1 LSKNR
6 FKKVIFGLQMNFFPN
21 LQIHV
26 YSPES
31 ESTSN
36 NRSRRTRTSYVQTP
50 APPASTTTSNIGT
63 NTIGPPAT
71 ATSMLQSVFQNL
83 MRRGNG
89 ESPDIEDVQIY
100 FGYEP
105 LPMSTGLQMHEL
117 NRYTQL
123 FVYEEDAENMCSI
136 CRSNFSCQDICR
148 KIVECNHYFHQACVD
163 SWLIRNHTCP
173 MCRNPIISSLR
184 NQN

>member
-1 LSKNR
+1 
-6 FKKVIFGLQMNFFPN
+6 MNFFPN

-26 YSPES
+26 YSPEN

-50 APPASTTTSNIGT
+50 APAASTTTSNIGT
-63 NTIGPPAT
+63 NTIAPAT

-89 ESPDIEDVQIY
+89 ESPEIEDVQIY

-117 NRYTQL
+117 NRHTQL

-136 CRSNFSCQDICR
+136 CRNNFACQDICR

-173 MCRNPIISSLR
+173 MCRNPIISSSR

>member
-1 LSKNR
+1 
-6 FKKVIFGLQMNFFPN
+6 MNFFPN

-36 NRSRRTRTSYVQTP
+36 NRSRRTRNSYVQTP
-50 APPASTTTSNIGT
+50 PQPVSTTTSNIST
-63 NTIGPPAT
+63 NTVAPAT

-89 ESPDIEDVQIY
+89 DSPEIEDVQFY

-123 FVYEEDAENMCSI
+123 FVYDEDSENMCSI
-136 CRSNFSCQDICR
+136 CRSNFACQDICR
-148 KIVECNHYFHQACVD
+148 KVVECNHYFHQTCVD

-173 MCRNPIISSLR
+173 MCRNPIISSSR
-184 NQN
+184 N

>member
-1 LSKNR
+1 
-6 FKKVIFGLQMNFFPN
+6 MNFFPN

-26 YSPES
+26 YSSEN

-36 NRSRRTRTSYVQTP
+36 NRSRRARTSYVQTP
-50 APPASTTTSNIGT
+50 APPVSTTTSNIGT
-63 NTIGPPAT
+63 NTIAPAT

-89 ESPDIEDVQIY
+89 ESPEIEDVQIY

-105 LPMSTGLQMHEL
+105 IPMSTGLQMHEL

-136 CRSNFSCQDICR
+136 CRNNFACQDICR

>member
-1 LSKNR
+1 
-6 FKKVIFGLQMNFFPN
+6 MNFFPN

-26 YSPES
+26 YSPEN

-50 APPASTTTSNIGT
+50 LPPASTTTSNIGT
-63 NTIGPPAT
+63 NTIAPANTLAPAT

-89 ESPDIEDVQIY
+89 ESPEIEDVQIY

-123 FVYEEDAENMCSI
+123 FVYEEDAENICSI
-136 CRSNFSCQDICR
+136 CRNNFACQDICR

-173 MCRNPIISSLR
+173 MCRNPIISSSPR